1 MMEAEFAKAQ
11 AMTKSSFESQIIALR
26 SQLIDAEAA
35 LGKSKAAR
43 RNRGIWATFL
53 PSTGRSYVLERRLIR
68 TGLFDTVW
76 YKSQYPEEAE
86 SGLSAARH

>member
-1 MMEAEFAKAQ
+1 MASGYPPPLGSDGDQSLFIFRGRKYCRSRARKNQRQLVEIEEFGPH
-11 AMTKSSFESQIIALR
+11 F
-26 SQLIDAEAA
+26 
-35 LGKSKAAR
+35 G
-43 RNRGIWATFL
+43 L
-53 PSTGRSYVLERRLIR
+53 PRRSYVLERRLIR